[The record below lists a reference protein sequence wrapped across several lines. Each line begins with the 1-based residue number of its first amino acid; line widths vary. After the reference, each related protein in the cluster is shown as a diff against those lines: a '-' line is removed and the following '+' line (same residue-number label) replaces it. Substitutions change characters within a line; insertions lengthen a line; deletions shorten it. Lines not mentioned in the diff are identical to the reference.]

1 MEHLTLSRKNFKLYS
16 LDSMAEE
23 SETWAAKKIRWGS
36 KLKRALTSGFSSKHE
51 ILAQQLQRSGPVEI
65 F

>member
-1 MEHLTLSRKNFKLYS
+1 MEPLTLSKKKFKLYS
-16 LDSMAEE
+16 FEGMAEE

-36 KLKRALTSGFSSKHE
+36 NLKRELTSGFSSKHE
-51 ILAQQLQRSGPVEI
+51 ILAQKLQRSGPVEI